1 MNTNIQYLGT
11 AAAEGWPGI
20 FCRCEACRNARALG
34 GKNLRTRSQ
43 AVIDGTLLVD
53 FPPDSYLHMLRDG
66 LNLPDIHD
74 ILITHTHQDH
84 FYPDDFLFR
93 CGGFASGVEGVL
105 TLYGNDTLKR
115 TYTRFV
121 EDKPNREIIKQRVA
135 CRELTEFVPAIIG
148 GYRVTPLLANHAKN
162 EKCFLYE
169 IEKNQKRLFYGNDT
183 GYFPDATWDYLV
195 GRPLDLVSL
204 DCTMLK
210 FQEGTNHMG
219 IADVL
224 EVCKRLESIGC
235 VHKDTRIV
243 ITHFSH
249 NGQLLH
255 HEIEALAN
263 PHGWTVAYDGL
274 NVSF

>member
-1 MNTNIQYLGT
+1 MKLQYLGT

-20 FCRCEACRNARALG
+20 FCRCEVCRKARALG

-43 AVIDGTLLVD
+43 AIIDDTLLVD

-84 FYPDDFLFR
+84 FYPEDFLFR
-93 CGGFASGVEGVL
+93 CGGFASGVQGVL

-115 TYTRFV
+115 RYDEFV
-121 EDKPNREIIKQRVA
+121 ETNPDREIIKQRIA
-135 CRELTEFVPAIIG
+135 CRELTEFVPAEIG

-169 IEKNQKRLFYGNDT
+169 IEKDGKRLLYGNDT
-183 GYFPDATWDYLV
+183 GLFPEATWAYLA
-195 GRPLDLVSL
+195 GRLFDLVSL

-210 FQEGTNHMG
+210 HREGTNHMG
-219 IADVL
+219 IPDVL
-224 EVCKRLESIGC
+224 EARKRLESIGC
-235 VHKDTRIV
+235 VKQDTRFV

-249 NGQLLH
+249 NGELLH
-255 HEIEALAN
+255 DEIEAAVV
-263 PHGWTVAYDGL
+263 PHGFAVAYDGFS
-274 NVSF
+274 VSF